1 MVSRK
6 THLINDKGEKLV
18 VEMRDLNISQQNDDG
33 KYDGYYLDVDWYLAN
48 GYSKAEDMFK
58 RIEGQ
63 LIEDRKDSKD
73 LLTIEEAEKLTL
85 EKIRRIYNMKAK

>member
-1 MVSRK
+1 
-6 THLINDKGEKLV
+6 
-18 VEMRDLNISQQNDDG
+18 MRDLNISQQNDDG

-63 LIEDRKDSKD
+63 LIEDGKDCKG
-73 LLTIEEAEKLTL
+73 
-85 EKIRRIYNMKAK
+85 